1 MVFELLRALAEDE
14 KGRTVVLSSHD
25 PTAKEYAHRSCEL
38 VDGHLEDL
46 VDGTIHPEADGH
58 DK

>member
-1 MVFELLRALAEDE
+1 LDRRNSQMVFELLRALAEDE

-38 VDGHLEDL
+38 VDGHLEDSC
-46 VDGTIHPEADGH
+46 
-58 DK
+58 